1 MDDDAD
7 DVSDDND
14 VEEKVGNLKAKSG
27 NGGITEGMDNLKCI
41 AKLEHEIKTLRAN
54 LDSDLVILQ
63 RMTSSPNRKNPYD
76 KFDEWS
82 AWKKNDVDQK
92 VAAIKAQID
101 ELKASNDTNKGDRR
115 KGKRGNTK
123 H

>member
-1 MDDDAD
+1 VDDDAD
-7 DVSDDND
+7 DVSEDDD
-14 VEEKVGNLKAKSG
+14 VKDKKVGNLKAKSVNNG
-27 NGGITEGMDNLKCI
+27 NQDGMSNLQRITK
-41 AKLEHEIKTLRAN
+41 
-54 LDSDLVILQ
+54 VILQ

-101 ELKASNDTNKGDRR
+101 ELKATNDTNKGDRR
-115 KGKRGNTK
+115 KGKRGNAK